1 MIFLFFGRAA
11 RSTIAAAALAASCAF
26 FASPSS
32 ALDKTDAQPGDAAPG
47 QSRAAVFQRV
57 KKLADVG
64 QRLFADPGLSASGS
78 MSCATCHD
86 AAKGFAPANALAV
99 QLGGKN
105 LDQAGLRAAP
115 GLTYL
120 QTTPRFT
127 EHYHESDD
135 DGDESVDAGP
145 TGGLMWDGRINQVAA
160 QALFPLFSPYE
171 MANEDHAALAR
182 VIDAKYGAE
191 LRAIMEGTMPEG
203 EDFALRAAA
212 KALQAYQETPAAFF
226 PYNSKY
232 DFFLKGQVA
241 LTDQEKHG
249 LDLFND
255 EKKGNC
261 ASCHFSA
268 QPKPGV
274 MPQFSDAGFIALG
287 LPRNKDIPRNADPAF
302 FDLGLCGPERTD
314 FKDQTDYCGTFK
326 APTLRN
332 VALRQSFFHNGVFHD
347 LREAV
352 AFYVERDVKPE
363 KYYPRRIDGTVDKFN
378 DLPVQYR
385 ANINNDPPF
394 GGKPGDAP
402 AMTDAEI
409 DDVVAFL
416 KTLTDGY
423 APPSPETHAD
433 R

>member
-1 MIFLFFGRAA
+1 MTFLFFRRGA
-11 RSTIAAAALAASCAF
+11 RSLTVAATIAAACAVLASH
-26 FASPSS
+26 SS
-32 ALDKTDAQPGDAAPG
+32 ALEKPAADPVGAAPG

-57 KKLADVG
+57 RKLADIGRRV
-64 QRLFADPGLSASGS
+64 FADPALSASGQ

-86 AAKGFAPANALAV
+86 PAKGFSPANALAV

-105 LDQAGLRAAP
+105 MDQAGLRAAP
-115 GLTYL
+115 SLTYL

-127 EHYHESDD
+127 EHFHESDD

-145 TGGLMWDGRINQVAA
+145 TGGLMWDGRVDQVAA
-160 QALFPLFSPYE
+160 QALFPLFSVYE

-182 VIDAKYGAE
+182 LIDAKYGAE
-191 LRAIMEGTMPEG
+191 LRATMEGTMSEG

-226 PYNSKY
+226 PYSSKY
-232 DFFLKGQVA
+232 DFYLRGAVA

-249 LDLFND
+249 LELFND

-268 QPKPGV
+268 QAKPGV
-274 MPQFSDAGFIALG
+274 FPQFSDAGFIALG

-302 FDLGLCGPERTD
+302 FDLGLCGPERLD
-314 FKDQTDYCGTFK
+314 VKDSADYCGTFK
-326 APTLRN
+326 APSLRN

-363 KYYPRRIDGTVDKFN
+363 KYYPRRIDGSVDKFN
-378 DLPVQYR
+378 DLPPQYR

-394 GGKPGDAP
+394 GGKPGDKP

-423 APPSPETHAD
+423 APPSPEHAA